1 MAKFK
6 QLYDLYRFPGFIP
19 EPRIRG
25 VFGDPRA
32 VVVTLRRRRKKLYVP
47 CADKCIGHVTTND
60 VGVPGI
66 SLVATN
72 GFTSSTGCEGS
83 SVDGAEA

>member
-6 QLYDLYRFPGFIP
+6 QLYDLYRFPGFSA

-32 VVVTLRRRRKKLYVP
+32 VVVTLRRRRKKLYAP
-47 CADKCIGHVTTND
+47 SAGKCIGRVTTND
-60 VGVPGI
+60 IDAPGI
-66 SLVATN
+66 SLVATSE
-72 GFTSSTGCEGS
+72 FTSPTAFEGS